1 MRNKKIEMGTKGKW
15 KRDEERQESEREMFG
30 DEKDKHGDE
39 RIMGIDK
46 ERHEIKRIG
55 ERLLRAREKG
65 KWNNIG
71 QMKNNLGNLKRIV
84 VASPQCS

>member
-1 MRNKKIEMGTKGKW
+1 M
-15 KRDEERQESEREMFG
+15 
-30 DEKDKHGDE
+30 
-39 RIMGIDK
+39 MGINK

-65 KWNNIG
+65 KRNNIG

-84 VASPQCS
+84 AALPQCSFLR